1 MMILDSMGFY
11 TLSRHIY
18 CGGKASYCGVKK
30 RSDPF
35 TFLVVPVMNP
45 FIVVPY
51 AIDVIFGV
59 VSVDFTLET
68 VIVLVLCENVFPLK
82 YILETSTK
90 FAKR

>member
-18 CGGKASYCGVKK
+18 CGVKK

-35 TFLVVPVMNP
+35 TFLAVPVMNP

-82 YILETSTK
+82 
-90 FAKR
+90 